1 MLASNSCTVSGF
13 QFPRILSLKKKKSL
27 HQDYI
32 DGEKP
37 STQLLHT
44 VVIDNQKVTET
55 LHLTECCD
63 GTEM

>member
-1 MLASNSCTVSGF
+1 MYRLWLSISQNSEF
-13 QFPRILSLKKKKSL
+13 KKKKKSL

-44 VVIDNQKVTET
+44 VVIDNQKVMET